1 MLTPELLPRVQRALA
16 DLELDGWLLY
26 DFRGCNPIAQ
36 SMLGLEGL
44 QTRRIFG
51 WIPRDGVPVAI
62 VHRIEPGPL
71 RRWPNEW
78 PKRQYSGWRELEKQI
93 GQLVQKKR
101 RIAMETSMFDAV
113 PVLDRVPA
121 GVIQL
126 VENATYRDAVT
137 SSGELVS
144 MFYATLT
151 SDQIASHARAAE
163 AIAEIAHAAMQHA
176 GERARS
182 GEPATEYEIF
192 QWIHDAFARARLTTD
207 HGPSVSANA
216 NAADP
221 HYEPTAEQSER
232 ITSGSTLLIDLFAHE
247 QGGVWADQCWMGTM
261 GPPNERVAK
270 LWVDVRDAR
279 DAAIDF
285 IKAQTRAGVPLKGA
299 AVDDIARGVLRQR
312 GVADQF
318 THRTGHSI
326 DARELH
332 GAGPNLDN
340 LETREERLLLPGV
353 AFSIE
358 PGVYFL
364 GEVGL
369 RSEVNAIIAGGPG
382 GELLVTPNEYQRELI
397 VV

>member
-36 SMLGLEGL
+36 SILGLEGL

-78 PKRQYSGWRELEKQI
+78 PKRQYSGWRELEKQV

-144 MFYATLT
+144 MFYATLN

-163 AIAEIAHAAMQHA
+163 AIAKIAHEAMQHA

-182 GEPATEYEIF
+182 GQPATEYEIF
-192 QWIHDAFARARLTTD
+192 QWIHNAFSRARLTTD
-207 HGPSVSANA
+207 HGPSVSVNA

-353 AFSIE
+353 AFSVE

>member
-1 MLTPELLPRVQRALA
+1 MLTAASLPRVQRAIAELG
-16 DLELDGWLLY
+16 LDGWLFY

-51 WIPRDGVPVAI
+51 FIPRTGTPTAL

-78 PKRQYSGWRELEKQI
+78 TKHEYSGWRELER
-93 GQLVQKKR
+93 LVTDLVRDKR
-101 RIAMETSMFDAV
+101 VAMEYSQGDAV

-121 GVIQL
+121 GVLDLIRSSARE
-126 VENATYRDAVT
+126 VA

-144 MFYATLT
+144 LFYAVLGPE
-151 SDQIASHARAAE
+151 QIAAHCRAAE
-163 AIAEIAHAAMQHA
+163 TIATIARQAMQLA

-182 GEPATEYEIF
+182 TRPATEYEIF
-192 QWIHDAFARARLTTD
+192 QWIHQAFARAGLTTD
-207 HGPSVSANA
+207 HGPSVSVNA

-221 HYEPTAEQSER
+221 HYAPTAELSQP
-232 ITSGSTLLIDLFAHE
+232 ITLGSTLLIDLFAHE
-247 QGGVWADQCWMGTM
+247 SGEGGIWADQCWMATM
-261 GPPNERVAK
+261 GPPSDRVAK
-270 LWVDVRDAR
+270 LWTDVRDAR

-285 IKAQTRAGVPLKGA
+285 VRAQTRAGTSFKGA

-340 LETREERLLLPGV
+340 LETREERLLIPGV

-358 PGVYFL
+358 PGVYFP

-369 RSEVNAIIAGGPG
+369 RSEVNAVIAGGAG
-382 GELLVTPNEYQRELI
+382 GELLITPNEYQREII
-397 VV
+397 VA